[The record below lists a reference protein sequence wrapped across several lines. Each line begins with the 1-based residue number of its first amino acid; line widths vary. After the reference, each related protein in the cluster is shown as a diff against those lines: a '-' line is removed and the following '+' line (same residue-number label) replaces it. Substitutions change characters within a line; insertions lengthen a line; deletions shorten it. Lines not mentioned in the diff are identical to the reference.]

1 MPAAQS
7 LGKRLHPDSTV
18 RLMRADQ
25 RTASNQ
31 ARTSAKRHPWN
42 VVHACETV
50 REVLPLLEGQLA
62 AGMRPSLLTPGGYG
76 VAASF
81 AESAGKLEP
90 AQTSLLQ
97 MWNRVREWRK
107 LLTDSAAESS
117 SEIIHAHSFAP
128 GMAAVRTNSGVVYQ
142 FKQTI
147 AKLAA
152 GSGNDGENS
161 WLARSFRVAEQFV
174 LTRAAAVVVNRHRQR
189 LECLERGVGAK
200 NVFLI
205 PEPVVQ
211 HLVESVPDRNWLE
224 SATGGKP
231 ETVFFLV
238 PRLATPSSWELRDA
252 LLRWMRALS
261 VLRHDHPTV
270 KLVFVGDSAAASH
283 VREVASTCNLSAW
296 IRVLPEE
303 LRDQAM
309 ASADVIICDREHA
322 RDGFALEAMARGRA
336 LLAADV
342 EEHRE
347 LTADGRGCFWYRA
360 GEVADIAQ
368 RAGFLAGNSSFRRA
382 LASAGREHCL
392 ATRSMEIIGPQ
403 YDAVY
408 RVAFS
413 KRKGRDN
420 SPPKTQLVPLQVG
433 S

>member
-7 LGKRLHPDSTV
+7 SGQRLHTDWTA
-18 RLMRADQ
+18 RLMRVDQ
-25 RTASNQ
+25 TTTSNQ

-42 VVHACETV
+42 VVHACELA
-50 REVLPLLEGQLA
+50 REILPLLEGQLA
-62 AGMRPSLLTPGGYG
+62 VGMRPSLLTPGGYG

-81 AESAGKLEP
+81 TETAKRVESP
-90 AQTSLLQ
+90 QTSLLQ

-107 LLTDSAAESS
+107 LLTDSAAEAS

-152 GSGNDGENS
+152 GSNYGENS

-189 LECLERGVGAK
+189 LECLERGTGAE

-205 PEPVVQ
+205 PEPVAQ

-238 PRLATPSSWELRDA
+238 PRLPAPSSWELRDA

-270 KLVFVGDSAAASH
+270 KLVFVCDSVAAGH
-283 VREVASTCNLSAW
+283 LREVAATCNLSAW
-296 IRVLPEE
+296 ISVLAEE

-347 LTADGRGCFWYRA
+347 ITSDGRGCFWYRA

-368 RAGFLAGNSSFRRA
+368 RASFLAGNSSFRRA

-392 ATRSMEIIGPQ
+392 ATRSMEIVGAQ

-408 RVAFS
+408 RSAFS